1 MLYSIYET
9 QRALMAP
16 MRMLT
21 KTSRALTGH
30 PLAPLSYIAFG
41 KAMEAGLEVLDGV
54 IKHRGKP
61 DWEIRH
67 ADTPDGP
74 AAVSFDPVIDTP
86 FCDLVHVRRETK
98 RKDPK
103 VLLVAPMSGHFA
115 TLLRGTVK
123 GLIAEHDV
131 YVTDWKDARSVPLS
145 QGFFHLDDYIAL
157 LMRFI
162 RHLGPDVHVI
172 AVCQPAPIT
181 LATVALMADQNDP
194 KQPASMTLMGGP
206 IDPHGAPTVVTQLAE
221 SREMSWFETRC
232 IAMVPAFYPGA
243 HRRVYPGFLQVGAF
257 IAMNPDRHFSAH
269 MQMFRHLVEGDG
281 ESAENKQRF
290 YDEYLS
296 VMDVPAEYYLET
308 VQRVF
313 KDRLLPRGL
322 LTWRDELVR
331 PEAIRKTALL
341 TVEGERD
348 DISAP
353 GQTLAAHDMAK
364 NIPAKKRA
372 NHLAKGVGHYGI
384 FNGRRWRE
392 EILPE
397 IARFIRVHS

>member
-1 MLYSIYET
+1 M
-9 QRALMAP
+9 MAP
-16 MRMLT
+16 MRLLT
-21 KTSRALTGH
+21 QSSRALNGH
-30 PLAPLSYIAFG
+30 PLAPLSYAIFG

-61 DWEIRH
+61 DWEIDQ
-67 ADTPDGP
+67 ADTPDGAVP
-74 AAVSFDPVIDTP
+74 VSFAPVIDTP
-86 FCDLVHVRRETK
+86 FCDLVHVRRASK

-103 VLLVAPMSGHFA
+103 VLLVAPISGHFA
-115 TLLRGTVK
+115 TLLRGTIK

-131 YVTDWKDARSVPLS
+131 YVTDWKDSRSIPLS
-145 QGFFHLDDYIAL
+145 QGSFHLDDYLDL

-181 LATVALMADQNDP
+181 LAAVALMADQDDP

-206 IDPHGAPTVVTQLAE
+206 VDTKAAPTVVTQFAE
-221 SREMSWFETRC
+221 SRAMSWFETRC
-232 IAMVPAFYPGA
+232 ITTVPAFYPGVR
-243 HRRVYPGFLQVGAF
+243 RRVYPGFLQVGAF

-269 MQMFRHLVEGDG
+269 MKMFRHLVEGDG
-281 ESAENKQRF
+281 ESAENSQRF

-313 KDRLLPRGL
+313 KERLLPQGKLLWRG
-322 LTWRDELVR
+322 TLVR
-331 PEAIRKTALL
+331 PEAITKTALL
-341 TVEGERD
+341 TVEGELD

-353 GQTLAAHDMAK
+353 GQTLAAHDLTK
-364 NIPAKKRA
+364 NIPANKRA
-372 NHLAKGVGHYGI
+372 DYLAKGVGHYGI

-392 EILPE
+392 EILPQ
-397 IARFIRVHS
+397 ITQFIRGHS